1 MKISKKIF
9 LAAITAAAVAF
20 VGCGMSEGDL
30 DGKGSKWE
38 RTIKKDSTTVG
49 VEEASPAYGRAFS
62 QLGTGEKVQSI
73 KTLVTVYTDGIDGL
87 VVDQGDKYYL
97 QAPEG
102 AKAGDKVDGKE
113 VSAVHGVVG
122 FLFDLHKTKAK
133 ADAADGKSYKA
144 GDTLYDFV
152 IVGYRSSDKG
162 FYVEK
167 YKNVAEGSMDA
178 YVTTTSFAASKD
190 DVIYITETENA
201 PYYVYDYKNC
211 VEVGTTEDGEN
222 VHKFTVTIEQ
232 ADENKG
238 TYTIKIGDIT
248 VGTYEGTENSE
259 KDGTGYA
266 IGGAGAYVNAPV
278 GTIVKATFESD
289 KKATVGLFAEPVE
302 E

>member
-1 MKISKKIF
+1 MKISNKFFFGALI
-9 LAAITAAAVAF
+9 AASIAL

-38 RTIKKDSTTVG
+38 RTITKDSTKVG
-49 VEEASPAYGRAFS
+49 VKEASPAYGRAFS

-87 VVDQGDKYYL
+87 VVDQGNGYYL

-102 AKAGDKVDGKE
+102 AKDGEMVDDKK

-122 FLFDLHKTKAK
+122 FLFDLHKTEAK
-133 ADAADGKSYKA
+133 ADAADGKSYKD
-144 GDTLYDFV
+144 GDTLYDFI
-152 IVGYRSSDKG
+152 IVGYRPSDKG
-162 FYVEK
+162 FYVER
-167 YKNVAEGSMDA
+167 YENVPEGSMDD
-178 YVTTTSFAASKD
+178 YVTSPSFGKATKYFTNTSSAPFEKETYDSAVTTK
-190 DVIYITETENA
+190 
-201 PYYVYDYKNC
+201 K
-211 VEVGTTEDGEN
+211 TEDGEN

-232 ADENKG
+232 AEENKG

-248 VGTYEGTENSE
+248 VGTYEVTENSK

>member
-102 AKAGDKVDGKE
+102 AQAGDKVDGKE

-190 DVIYITETENA
+190 DVM
-201 PYYVYDYKNC
+201 
-211 VEVGTTEDGEN
+211 
-222 VHKFTVTIEQ
+222 
-232 ADENKG
+232 
-238 TYTIKIGDIT
+238 
-248 VGTYEGTENSE
+248 
-259 KDGTGYA
+259 YA
-266 IGGAGAYVNAPV
+266 ATHYRNGVIPNESA
-278 GTIVKATFESD
+278 IKATIDYTSY
-289 KKATVGLFAEPVE
+289 KAVQERALPKFKYYAQMMVDLRKTLE
-302 E
+302 EEIKPLTTH

>member
-9 LAAITAAAVAF
+9 LAAITAAVVAF

-87 VVDQGDKYYL
+87 VVEQGNGYYL

-102 AKAGDKVDGKE
+102 AKDGGMVDDKK

-122 FLFDLHKTKAK
+122 FLFDLHKTKAI

-144 GDTLYDFV
+144 GDTLYDFI
-152 IVGYRSSDKG
+152 IVGYRPSDKG
-162 FYVEK
+162 FYVER
-167 YKNVAEGSMDA
+167 YENVPEGSMDD
-178 YVTTTSFAASKD
+178 YVTSSSFGKATKYFTNTSRAPFEKETYDSAVTTGK
-190 DVIYITETENA
+190 
-201 PYYVYDYKNC
+201 
-211 VEVGTTEDGEN
+211 TEDGEN

-248 VGTYEGTENSE
+248 VGTHEGTDNSE
-259 KDGTGYA
+259 KNGTGYA
-266 IGGAGAYVNAPV
+266 IGGAGVYVNAPI
-278 GTIVKATFESD
+278 GTIVKASFESD
-289 KKATVGLFAEPVE
+289 KDATVGLFAEPVE

>member
-87 VVDQGDKYYL
+87 VVDQGNGYYL

-102 AKAGDKVDGKE
+102 AKDGGMVDDKK

-122 FLFDLHKTKAK
+122 FLFDLHKTKAE

-144 GDTLYDFV
+144 GDTLYDFI
-152 IVGYRSSDKG
+152 IVGYRPSDKG
-162 FYVEK
+162 FYVER
-167 YKNVAEGSMDA
+167 YENVPEGSMDD
-178 YVTTTSFAASKD
+178 YVTSPSFGKATKYFTNTSSAAFEKVTYDSAVTTEK
-190 DVIYITETENA
+190 
-201 PYYVYDYKNC
+201 
-211 VEVGTTEDGEN
+211 TEDGEN

-248 VGTYEGTENSE
+248 VGTYEGTENS

>member
-1 MKISKKIF
+1 
-9 LAAITAAAVAF
+9 
-20 VGCGMSEGDL
+20 MSEGDL

-73 KTLVTVYTDGIDGL
+73 KTLVTVYTDGMDGL
-87 VVDQGDKYYL
+87 VVDQGNAYYL

-102 AKAGDKVDGKE
+102 AKDGEMVDDKK

-122 FLFDLHKTKAK
+122 FLFDLHKTKAE

-144 GDTLYDFV
+144 GDTLYDFI
-152 IVGYRSSDKG
+152 IVGYRPSDKG
-162 FYVEK
+162 FYVER
-167 YKNVAEGSMDA
+167 YENVPEGSMDD
-178 YVTTTSFAASKD
+178 YVTSPSFGKATKYFTNTSSAAFEKVTYDSAVTTEK
-190 DVIYITETENA
+190 
-201 PYYVYDYKNC
+201 
-211 VEVGTTEDGEN
+211 TEDGEN

-248 VGTYEGTENSE
+248 VGTHEGTENSE
-259 KDGTGYA
+259 KNGTGYA
-266 IGGAGAYVNAPV
+266 IGGAGVYVNAPI
-278 GTIVKATFESD
+278 GTIVKASFESD
-289 KKATVGLFAEPVE
+289 KDATVGLFAEPVE

>member
-1 MKISKKIF
+1 MKISNKFFFGALI
-9 LAAITAAAVAF
+9 AASIAL
-20 VGCGMSEGDL
+20 VGCGMNEGDL

-38 RTIKKDSTTVG
+38 RTIEKDSTKVG
-49 VEEASPAYGRAFS
+49 VEKASPAYGRAFS

-87 VVDQGDKYYL
+87 VVDQGNGYYL

-102 AKAGDKVDGKE
+102 AQDGEMVDDKK

-122 FLFDLHKTKAK
+122 FLFDLHKTKAI

-167 YKNVAEGSMDA
+167 YNNVVEGSMDA
-178 YVTTTSFAASKD
+178 YVTTTSFGD
-190 DVIYITETENA
+190 DVIYITEETKNK
-201 PYYVYDYKNC
+201 PYYVYDYKDC
-211 VEVGTTEDGEN
+211 VEVEKTEDGEN

-232 ADENKG
+232 AEENKG

-248 VGTYEGTENSE
+248 VGTYDCTEDSG

>member
-1 MKISKKIF
+1 MKISNKFFFGALI
-9 LAAITAAAVAF
+9 AASIAL
-20 VGCGMSEGDL
+20 VGCGMNEGDL

-38 RTIKKDSTTVG
+38 RTIEKDSTKVG
-49 VEEASPAYGRAFS
+49 VKKASPAYGRAFS

-87 VVDQGDKYYL
+87 VVDQGNGYYL

-102 AKAGDKVDGKE
+102 AQAGGKVDGKE

-122 FLFDLHKTKAK
+122 FLFDLHKTEAK

-167 YKNVAEGSMDA
+167 YNNVVEGSMDA
-178 YVTTTSFAASKD
+178 YVTTTSFGD
-190 DVIYITETENA
+190 DVIYITEETKNK
-201 PYYVYDYKNC
+201 PYYVYDYEDC

-232 ADENKG
+232 AEENKG

-248 VGTYEGTENSE
+248 VGTYEVTENSK

>member
-1 MKISKKIF
+1 MKISNKFFFGALI
-9 LAAITAAAVAF
+9 AASIAL

-49 VEEASPAYGRAFS
+49 VEDASPAYGRAFS

-87 VVDQGDKYYL
+87 VVNQGNGYYL

-102 AKAGDKVDGKE
+102 AQDGDKVDGKD

-133 ADAADGKSYKA
+133 TDAADGKSYKA

-167 YKNVAEGSMDA
+167 YNNVAEGSMDA
-178 YVTTTSFAASKD
+178 YVTTTTFGD
-190 DVIYITETENA
+190 DVIYITEETKNA
-201 PYYVYDYKNC
+201 PYYVYDYKDC

-232 ADENKG
+232 AEANKG
-238 TYTIKIGDIT
+238 TYTIKIGDKT
-248 VGTYEGTENSE
+248 VGTYKGLVTTE

-289 KKATVGLFAEPVE
+289 KDVTVGLFAEPVE

>member
-38 RTIKKDSTTVG
+38 RTIKKDSTKVG

-73 KTLVTVYTDGIDGL
+73 KTTVTVYTDGIDGL
-87 VVDQGDKYYL
+87 VVDQGNGYYL

-102 AKAGDKVDGKE
+102 AKDGEMVDGKK

-133 ADAADGKSYKA
+133 ADAADGKSYKD

-178 YVTTTSFAASKD
+178 YVTTTTFASKD
-190 DVIYITETENA
+190 DVYYITKTENA
-201 PYYVYDYKNC
+201 PYYVYDYKDC
-211 VEVGTTEDGEN
+211 VEEVTTEDGEN

-232 ADENKG
+232 AEENKG
-238 TYTIKIGDIT
+238 TYTIKIGNET
-248 VGTYEGTENSE
+248 VGTYEAE
-259 KDGTGYA
+259 KDGTSYA

-289 KKATVGLFAEPVE
+289 KDATVGLFAEPVE

>member
-1 MKISKKIF
+1 MKISNKFFFGALI
-9 LAAITAAAVAF
+9 AASIAL

-38 RTIKKDSTTVG
+38 RTITKDSTEVG

-102 AKAGDKVDGKE
+102 ARVGDKVDGKE

-133 ADAADGKSYKA
+133 TDAADGKSYKA

-167 YKNVAEGSMDA
+167 YNNVAEGSMDA
-178 YVTTTSFAASKD
+178 YVTTTSFGD
-190 DVIYITETENA
+190 DVIYITEETKNK
-201 PYYVYDYKNC
+201 PYYVYDYKDC
-211 VEVGTTEDGEN
+211 VEVEKTEDGEN

-232 ADENKG
+232 AEENKG
-238 TYTIKIGDIT
+238 TYTIKIGDKT
-248 VGTYEGTENSE
+248 VGIYKGLVDTEKN
-259 KDGTGYA
+259 GTGYA

>member
-20 VGCGMSEGDL
+20 VGCGMNEGDL

-73 KTLVTVYTDGIDGL
+73 KTTVTVYTDGIDGL
-87 VVDQGDKYYL
+87 VVDQGNGYYL

-102 AKAGDKVDGKE
+102 VKAGDKVDGKE

-122 FLFDLHKTKAK
+122 FLFDLHKTKAI

-178 YVTTTSFAASKD
+178 YVTTTTFASKD
-190 DVIYITETENA
+190 DVYYITKTENA
-201 PYYVYDYKNC
+201 PYYVYDYKEC
-211 VEVGTTEDGEN
+211 VEEGTTEDGEN

-232 ADENKG
+232 AEENKG
-238 TYTIKIGDIT
+238 TYTIKIGNET
-248 VGTYEGTENSE
+248 VGTYEAG
-259 KDGTGYA
+259 KDGTSYA

-289 KKATVGLFAEPVE
+289 KDATVGLFAEPVE

>member
-1 MKISKKIF
+1 MKISNKFFFGALI
-9 LAAITAAAVAF
+9 AASIAL

-38 RTIKKDSTTVG
+38 RTITKDSTKVG
-49 VEEASPAYGRAFS
+49 VEEPSPAYGRAFS

-87 VVDQGDKYYL
+87 VVDQGNGYYL
-97 QAPEG
+97 HAPEG
-102 AKAGDKVDGKE
+102 AKDGGMVDDKK

-122 FLFDLHKTKAK
+122 FLFDLHKTEAE

-167 YKNVAEGSMDA
+167 YNNVVEGSMDA
-178 YVTTTSFAASKD
+178 YVTTTSFGD
-190 DVIYITETENA
+190 DVIYITEETKNK
-201 PYYVYDYKNC
+201 PYYVYDYKDC

-248 VGTYEGTENSE
+248 VGTYEGTVNSE
-259 KDGTGYA
+259 KDGYA

>member
-38 RTIKKDSTTVG
+38 RTITKDSTTVG

-73 KTLVTVYTDGIDGL
+73 NTLVTVYTDGIDGL
-87 VVDQGDKYYL
+87 VVDQGNGYYL

-102 AKAGDKVDGKE
+102 AKDGEMVDDKK

-122 FLFDLHKTKAK
+122 FLFDLHKTKAN

-167 YKNVAEGSMDA
+167 YYNVVEGSMDA
-178 YVTTTSFAASKD
+178 YVTTTSFGD
-190 DVIYITETENA
+190 DVIYITGETKNK
-201 PYYVYDYKNC
+201 PFYVYDYKNC

-248 VGTYEGTENSE
+248 VGTYEGTVNSE
-259 KDGTGYA
+259 KNGTGYA

-289 KKATVGLFAEPVE
+289 KDATVGLFAEPVE

>member
-38 RTIKKDSTTVG
+38 RTITKDSTKVG
-49 VEEASPAYGRAFS
+49 VEKASPAYGRAFS

-73 KTLVTVYTDGIDGL
+73 KTTVTVYTDGIDGL
-87 VVDQGDKYYL
+87 VVDQGNGYYL

-102 AKAGDKVDGKE
+102 AKDGEMVDGKK

-167 YKNVAEGSMDA
+167 YNNVVEGSMDA
-178 YVTTTSFAASKD
+178 YVTTTSFGD
-190 DVIYITETENA
+190 DVIYITETENK
-201 PYYVYDYKNC
+201 PYYVYDYKDC
-211 VEVGTTEDGEN
+211 VEVEKTEDGEN

-232 ADENKG
+232 AEENKG
-238 TYTIKIGDIT
+238 TYTIKIGDKT
-248 VGTYEGTENSE
+248 VGTYKGLVDTEKN
-259 KDGTGYA
+259 GTGYA